1 MAPVG
6 IGYRSATAD
15 WMRKNLARFDG
26 LEIMADHSIF
36 SDAEARAAFSS
47 RPAAVH

>member
-6 IGYRSATAD
+6 IGYRGATAD
-15 WMRKNLARFDG
+15 WMRKNLASFDG
-26 LEIMADHSIF
+26 LEIMADHYI